1 MRASVSRLEYTG
13 TANAVSVEESF
24 ARAGVDD
31 TGIRWI
37 EGQARDS
44 DVREKVIKR
53 KPCRTAVSCFPDA
66 PSNSCRVHHIR
77 SDGIDDQCARAA
89 TDVAW
94 SQRLPGT
101 ERSDRKSV

>member
-1 MRASVSRLEYTG
+1 MRTRVSRLEYTG
-13 TANAVSVEESF
+13 AANTIGVEESLS
-24 ARAGVDD
+24 RTSVYD
-31 TGIRWI
+31 TGIGWI

-44 DVREKVIKR
+44 DVREKVIKG

-101 ERSDRKSV
+101 ERSAG